1 MLWLFIHFPNLAL
14 EAQFLADQRPIPQLL
29 LKPGNQ
35 TILQCNDLALQQGVR
50 VGMNKKTAFC
60 LLEACAI
67 ADYDSLAE
75 QECLKQLALL
85 CYHQAA
91 QISLVEPD
99 GLLLELGS
107 MLPLFNG
114 LDDYWN
120 NLRQRLKKS
129 GYQFTPCTGHTPQAA
144 RILAQAKIE
153 LCSDDADVISQTL
166 LQLSVAQLD
175 LPEKVVKKLTSMGIH
190 NYGQLK
196 NTPRKELGYR
206 FGKDMVEH
214 LQKLETD
221 SQPPT
226 SFQLP
231 ERFQQT
237 VHLNYEAEQARG
249 LVFPLRRML
258 LNLEAY
264 LITRQRVCE
273 KLLIKLE
280 HRDGRASVLTIP
292 SVRGSF
298 RQTDWL
304 TLLNIQLENT
314 QLIDPVVS
322 LTLRAKGFLPMQ
334 AEYTDLVGGRHQ
346 QADADRMHSMLLA
359 RLGESHVQTLR
370 SEADPRPE
378 VASQVRNSHDHE
390 TQQFTRRWP
399 SFLLPQAKPIRVS
412 DYKIILGPERIEGG
426 WWDAP
431 SIRRDYY
438 IAQRNQQTV
447 WLYRRDDGQWFLHGL
462 FA

>member
-14 EAQFLADQRPIPQLL
+14 EAQFQADQRPVPQLL
-29 LKPGNQ
+29 LRPGNQ
-35 TILQCNDLALQQGVR
+35 TIVQCNELAIAQGVR

-60 LLEACAI
+60 LLEDCAI
-67 ADYDSLAE
+67 ADYDANTE
-75 QECLKQLALL
+75 KNCLNQLALL

-114 LDDYWN
+114 LTAYWK
-120 NLRQRLKKS
+120 NLRHRLKNS
-129 GYQFTPCTGHTPQAA
+129 AHQFTMCTGHTPQAA
-144 RILAQAKIE
+144 RILAQANIE
-153 LCSDDADVISQTL
+153 LCSDDENTIAETL
-166 LQLSVAQLD
+166 LQLSIAQLD
-175 LPEKVVKKLTSMGIH
+175 LAPKIVKKLNSMGIH
-190 NYGQLK
+190 KYGQLK

-206 FGKDMVEH
+206 FGKEMVEH

-226 SFQLP
+226 SFKLP

-237 VHLNYEAEQARG
+237 VHLSYEAEHARG
-249 LVFPLRRML
+249 LVFPLRQVL

-264 LITRQRVCE
+264 LITRQRLCE

-280 HRDGRASVLTIP
+280 HRNGRASLLTIP
-292 SVRGSF
+292 SVRGSY
-298 RQTDWL
+298 RQKDWL
-304 TLLNIQLENT
+304 TLLQIQLENA

-322 LTLRAKGFLPMQ
+322 LTLRAKSFLPMQ
-334 AEYTDLVGGRHQ
+334 AEHTDLIGGRHI
-346 QADADRMHSMLLA
+346 QADADRLHSLLLA
-359 RLGESHVQTLR
+359 RLGESHVRTLR

-378 VASQVRNSHDHE
+378 VASQIRNSHDSSTE
-390 TQQFTRRWP
+390 QFSRKWP
-399 SFLLPQAKPIRVS
+399 SFLLPTPKQIRIK
-412 DYKIILGPERIEGG
+412 DYEIIEGPERMEGG

-431 SIRRDYY
+431 SVRRDYY
-438 IAQRNQQTV
+438 KANRQQQVV
-447 WLYRRDDGQWFLHGL
+447 WLFRRDDGLWFLHGV
-462 FA
+462 FG